1 MRLRRQFLELLQSGL
16 WGRQADACLFEGT
29 VQWEALLGMARA
41 QALLGI
47 VFDGVETLPPR
58 YRPAKVLYLRWCAA
72 VAQVE
77 QANEMLDQCTVEVI
91 GHYRQGGLAPL
102 LLKGQGIARCYL
114 HPEHRQCG
122 DVDVYLDGRHR
133 CSRANEILGRQ
144 GAEPVSE
151 ESDHHTSFNYQG
163 VMVENHLFIGK
174 LCTPWANYRFQ
185 QFTRHESRRRLR
197 MVDIDEVAVQLPSPT
212 FDALYVFVH
221 AFRHLI
227 LGGIGFRQL
236 CDWCRLLHTER
247 QNINYLRLR
256 HELSRLGLLH
266 AALVFRDLAVN
277 YLGLSPDDLP
287 IVLYPTDDKPM
298 ALYAANLRIHKKAKE
313 LLDEIFA
320 TGNFGQYDLRIAPRP
335 SGYWS
340 GKWYTF
346 VHALHRCVRLY
357 RLAPAEVLFQ
367 PLALIQGSLAGQ
379 WRRLTHHR

>member
-77 QANEMLDQCTVEVI
+77 Q
-91 GHYRQGGLAPL
+91 
-102 LLKGQGIARCYL
+102 
-114 HPEHRQCG
+114 
-122 DVDVYLDGRHR
+122 
-133 CSRANEILGRQ
+133 ANEILGRQ

-256 HELSRLGLLH
+256 HELFRLGLLH

-346 VHALHRCVRLY
+346 VRALHRCVRLY
-357 RLAPAEVLFQ
+357 RLAPTEVLFQ